1 MRQIDPKSL
10 RYLKL
15 TTKDIR
21 LSKVA
26 KRDRTQPC
34 SDEFD
39 SYLAALEAFGEAK
52 IPPMVLRSLGDCMD
66 ATVCLFRII
75 VSLLF
80 FCCRSLEFDDLT
92 YFIIRLVVLK
102 SQL

>member
-26 KRDRTQPC
+26 KHDRAQPC
-34 SDEFD
+34 SEEFD
-39 SYLAALEAFGEAK
+39 SYLAALEAFGESK
-52 IPPMVLRSLGDCMD
+52 VPPNVLRNLGDCMD
-66 ATVCLFRII
+66 ATVCLFII
-75 VSLLF
+75 
-80 FCCRSLEFDDLT
+80 
-92 YFIIRLVVLK
+92 I
-102 SQL
+102 SQLNISG